1 MQSRRFLGSV
11 AVAAILLAVGPAQAG
26 FSCVNNPNATYVCQ
40 QPTASTIN
48 GAGSKRKTDEFFVG
62 INWNFGSKGPELV
75 LGARSMRMNAWGNG
89 DGARLDF
96 LFPLAGGFSF
106 DRVRLSYVNGHRSAL
121 GELGLGYSFLQKTPF
136 VTGAIQAPY
145 VQFGVDYL
153 FTGKFMP
160 FIGVNSLK
168 KPKVAVNGGVATYSC
183 APGTTLTPVST
194 LQTSGFSIDSGLIA
208 DGQTCFVDNSQ
219 DS

>member
-168 KPKVAVNGGVATYSC
+168 KPKVAGGVASC
-183 APGTTLTPVST
+183 GTGTLTPVST
-194 LQTSGFSIDSGLIA
+194 LQTNFSGLFVDPTLII
-208 DGQTCFVDNSQ
+208 DGQTCFTDNSNNG
-219 DS
+219 